1 MKLLHVHAFPI
12 ILFFLFLF
20 CSACGEL
27 IKALPGQPAKQYSGY
42 ILTQPQHGRA
52 LFYYFVEADF
62 ANPLAHSLTLWLN
75 SVLSAKDNMEFLLNW
90 FQEFL
95 LYKNLDLYLSGGS
108 YAVHYIPQ
116 LVDLILNYNKRFSGS
131 PIKLK
136 AIAVNISL
144 PNYSIV
150 VFSYI

>member
-1 MKLLHVHAFPI
+1 
-12 ILFFLFLF
+12 
-20 CSACGEL
+20 
-27 IKALPGQPAKQYSGY
+27 
-42 ILTQPQHGRA
+42 
-52 LFYYFVEADF
+52 
-62 ANPLAHSLTLWLN
+62 
-75 SVLSAKDNMEFLLNW
+75 MEFLLNW

-136 AIAVNISL
+136 AIALGNPL
-144 PNYSIV
+144 LDPDIV
-150 VFSYI
+150 SSTMSSCGHMETSQMNRSF